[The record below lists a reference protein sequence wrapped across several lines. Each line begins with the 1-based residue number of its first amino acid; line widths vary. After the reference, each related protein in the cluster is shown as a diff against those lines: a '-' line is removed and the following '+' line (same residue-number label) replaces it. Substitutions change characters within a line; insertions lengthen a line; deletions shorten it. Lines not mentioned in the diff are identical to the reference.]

1 MFEKLLHGEIALNEW
16 VPVICI
22 GAPFLLLQLIL
33 CFSVCRRLRLQERF
47 LKRLIRN
54 YEAGSAQSEK
64 VIDADRA
71 SWLHWVLKH
80 FPANYSRTTCRFTR
94 EDALQELD
102 TRIASNGNY
111 LLLQRMGVMAPLLGV
126 VLTVA
131 GFYWLKVGDDEQ
143 SLQTILQAVTPLVAG
158 VGTGA
163 VLALINQL
171 LLHVAGRRVES
182 LRLTG
187 RTWFDSVIW
196 QNPTLE
202 YRPPNA
208 ATGQALDDFV
218 HSTLDDVERF
228 ADTLAR
234 ATEINSAL
242 ADLPGRIREIFARKL
257 SADPDLLSESSNEPF
272 VTRLPRTAR

>member
-1 MFEKLLHGEIALNEW
+1 MFEKMLHGEIALNEW

-22 GAPFLLLQLIL
+22 GAPFLLLQLML
-33 CFSVCRRLRLQERF
+33 CFGVCRRLRRQENF

-54 YEAGSAQSEK
+54 YESGGVRSEK
-64 VIDADRA
+64 AIDADRA

-80 FPANYSRTTCRFTR
+80 FPANYTRTGSRFTR

-102 TRIASNGNY
+102 ARIASNGSY

-196 QNPTLE
+196 QNSTLE
-202 YRPPNA
+202 YRPPAA
-208 ATGQALDDFV
+208 ATGQAVDDFV
-218 HSTLDDVERF
+218 RSTLDDVERF

-257 SADPDLLSESSNEPF
+257 STDQDLLSESSNDPF